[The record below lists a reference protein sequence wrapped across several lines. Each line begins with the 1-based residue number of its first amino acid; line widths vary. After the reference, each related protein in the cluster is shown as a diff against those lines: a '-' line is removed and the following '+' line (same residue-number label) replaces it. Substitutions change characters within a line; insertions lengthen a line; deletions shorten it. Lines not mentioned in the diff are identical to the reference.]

1 MDHKR
6 LSGWQKSV
14 RARRK
19 KRGAQEYIDKI
30 AAGDRYTLSQ
40 AITLVESESSRHK
53 DLADEI
59 VSGCLKLQQ
68 HDTIRIGITGTPGVG
83 KSTFI
88 DSFGLHLVENG
99 YKIAVLAVDPTSQH
113 TKGSIL
119 GDKTRMEKLSRNT
132 NAYIRPSPAG
142 DSLGGVTR
150 KTRESIILCEACK
163 FDVVI
168 VETVGVGQSE
178 TAVHG
183 MVDFFLLLLLAN
195 SGDELQGIK
204 RGIMEMADAIA
215 INKADGENKRASEL
229 AATRFQSSLDLFPQQ
244 YKWRPQVTTCSALT
258 NSGIDNIW
266 HIIEKHKKLMRNQNF
281 FYHKRHLQE
290 KKWLHN
296 LIAQKLKDDFYRHP
310 KVRDLL
316 PDVEKDV
323 CSGKSLVT
331 NAVKNLIELYT
342 TSL

>member
-1 MDHKR
+1 MDRKK

-14 RARRK
+14 RARRR
-19 KRGAQEYIDKI
+19 KRSAHEYIAKI
-30 AAGDRYTLSQ
+30 AAGDRYVLSQ
-40 AITLVESESSRHK
+40 AITLVESDSPRHK
-53 DLADEI
+53 NLADEI
-59 VSGCLKLQQ
+59 VSGCLKIPQ
-68 HDTIRIGITGTPGVG
+68 HNTMRIGITGTPGVG

-88 DSFGLHLVENG
+88 DNFGLHLVDKG

-119 GDKTRMEKLSRNT
+119 GDKTRMEKLSRSD

-163 FDVVI
+163 FDIII

-215 INKADGENKRASEL
+215 INKADGENKAASEF

-266 HIIEKHKKLMRNQNF
+266 HIIEEHKELMRRHNF
-281 FYHKRHLQE
+281 FHHKRHLQE

-296 LIAQKLKDDFYRHP
+296 LIVQKLKDDFYQHD
-310 KVRDLL
+310 KIKDIL
-316 PDVEKDV
+316 PDMERKV
-323 CSGKSLVT
+323 CDGNLLVT
-331 NAVKNLIELYT
+331 TAAKKLVDLHKTN
-342 TSL
+342 